1 MMMVK
6 VCRNALVALLVLVIQ
21 PAVAEGSWKDASA
34 VIDSATRDMLALMD
48 NDGLTG
54 EENIEKMMGEI
65 ETIISPVVDF
75 PYIARQVMGK
85 YFRRASDEERDR
97 FADVFKTTL
106 LRTYAKSISGF
117 ELRNY
122 DIQVPGS
129 ESPEPDKQVVSV
141 NMQAANGQT
150 YTLVYYM
157 LRQQDRWTLVNVMVD
172 GINLRITFRNQFA
185 DLYERNRSMSATIEA
200 WADQMQDVNLKEQ
213 PGGQDETDSSEA

>member
-1 MMMVK
+1 MMVK
-6 VCRNALVALLVLVIQ
+6 FCSSALIALLMLVIK
-21 PAVAEGSWKDASA
+21 PAVAEGSWSEASA
-34 VIDSATRDMLALMD
+34 VVDSATRDMLALME
-48 NDGLTG
+48 NDALTG

-65 ETIISPVVDF
+65 ETIIAPVVDF
-75 PYIARQVMGK
+75 HYISRQVMGK

-117 ELRNY
+117 ELREFEV
-122 DIQVPGS
+122 QAPGT

-141 NMQAANGQT
+141 NMKAANGQT
-150 YTLVYYM
+150 YVLVYYM
-157 LRQQDRWTLVNVMVD
+157 LRQQGKWTLVNVMVD

-200 WADQMQDVNLKEQ
+200 WAEQMQDINLKEQ
-213 PGGQDETDSSEA
+213 PGGQNETDSSEA